1 VLFVSLAIPA
11 ALVVLVLR
19 WPRLALYALMACAI
33 VFEIFPLTFSDSF
46 TDDFGF
52 FLNLN
57 NSAGL
62 PISASPADL
71 TVIVALLGWLRARAG
86 DHSLRPDGP
95 LLKAYVLFGV
105 ALAIAEVHGLLSQGD
120 FNVTLWE
127 LRPQIYGFATFVV
140 ASSLIR
146 DRRHLV
152 ILASIFLA
160 AASVKVGVGY
170 NRYFNTLHSDLGTAE
185 AILAHE
191 DSYFLSMVIVALVA
205 ALIWFRRRMVV
216 LALLVLAPFAGL
228 VMLENHRRVGILA
241 LGAALAII
249 TILGVRFESRIRY
262 RIAAVALVA
271 GLAYAGLLVAFWNA
285 EYGVAAQLV
294 RPVHSLFQPD
304 ERDYNSNLYRQ
315 NEDANLVATYHQS
328 PLIGVGFGLP
338 MQVVFPLAD
347 ISQQYPFW
355 QFIPHNTIFWIGMR
369 MGLLGMMT
377 FWGMLGIA
385 LLQGIRVLRDETM
398 PLVKASVAF
407 ALAGVIAELIVGFG
421 DLQLENYRNLIFF
434 GCMLGVI
441 NAGHRIRETVHAKR
455 PAWAAVPTIPGV
467 PMGGGWKPS
476 YTPLT
481 PSTPA
486 G

>member
-1 VLFVSLAIPA
+1 MLFVSLAIPA

-285 EYGVAAQLV
+285 E
-294 RPVHSLFQPD
+294 
-304 ERDYNSNLYRQ
+304 
-315 NEDANLVATYHQS
+315 
-328 PLIGVGFGLP
+328 
-338 MQVVFPLAD
+338 
-347 ISQQYPFW
+347 
-355 QFIPHNTIFWIGMR
+355 
-369 MGLLGMMT
+369 
-377 FWGMLGIA
+377 
-385 LLQGIRVLRDETM
+385 
-398 PLVKASVAF
+398 
-407 ALAGVIAELIVGFG
+407 
-421 DLQLENYRNLIFF
+421 
-434 GCMLGVI
+434 
-441 NAGHRIRETVHAKR
+441 
-455 PAWAAVPTIPGV
+455 
-467 PMGGGWKPS
+467 
-476 YTPLT
+476 
-481 PSTPA
+481 
-486 G
+486 